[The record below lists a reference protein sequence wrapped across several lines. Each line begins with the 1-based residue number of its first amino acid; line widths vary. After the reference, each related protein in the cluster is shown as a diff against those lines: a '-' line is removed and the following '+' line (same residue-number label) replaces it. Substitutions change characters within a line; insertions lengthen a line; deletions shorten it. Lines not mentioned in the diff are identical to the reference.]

1 MSKGNGVFSNLKR
14 STKITLVSCGCF
26 IALTALILLF
36 FVMFPITP
44 SEKVISS
51 FGRESIYKQDV
62 TGTAVTTAV
71 TTTVNDDIMVAKGS
85 KTTTASRTTAKS
97 YTTHRLTSGSGF
109 YMDQRIPTGE
119 FPNQYYVP
127 TTTTAAEG
135 GYAGESQGTGNGQ
148 GGYQGEGGQGGYAG
162 EGQGGLQGGTG
173 TEIPGGGTGEEPA
186 PVEGGGTPAPVEG
199 GGTPAPVE
207 GGGTPAPV
215 EGGGAAAPQVE

>member
-1 MSKGNGVFSNLKR
+1 MSKGNGVFSNLRR

-71 TTTVNDDIMVAKGS
+71 TTTMNDDIMIAKGS

-97 YTTHRLTSGSGF
+97 YTTHKLTSGSGF

-127 TTTTAAEG
+127 TTTTASEG
-135 GYAGESQGTGNGQ
+135 GYAGEGQGTGSGQ
-148 GGYQGEGGQGGYAG
+148 GGYQGEGGL
-162 EGQGGLQGGTG
+162 GGLQGGTGTEIPGGGTEIPGGG

-207 GGGTPAPV
+207 GGGA
-215 EGGGAAAPQVE
+215 AAAPQVE

>member
-1 MSKGNGVFSNLKR
+1 MSKGNGVFSNLRR

-97 YTTHRLTSGSGF
+97 YTTHKLTSGSGF

-127 TTTTAAEG
+127 TTTTASEG
-135 GYAGESQGTGNGQ
+135 GYAGEGQGTGNGQ
-148 GGYQGEGGQGGYAG
+148 GGYQGEGGQGG
-162 EGQGGLQGGTG
+162 LQGGTG
-173 TEIPGGGTGEEPA
+173 TEIPGGGGTGEEPA

-207 GGGTPAPV
+207 GGGA
-215 EGGGAAAPQVE
+215 AAAPQVE

>member
-97 YTTHRLTSGSGF
+97 YTTHKLTSGSGF

-127 TTTTAAEG
+127 TTTTASEG
-135 GYAGESQGTGNGQ
+135 GYAGEGQGTGSGQ
-148 GGYQGEGGQGGYAG
+148 GGYQGEGGQGG
-162 EGQGGLQGGTG
+162 LQGGTGTEIPGGGTEIPGGG

-207 GGGTPAPV
+207 GGGA
-215 EGGGAAAPQVE
+215 AAAPQVE

>member
-1 MSKGNGVFSNLKR
+1 MSKGNGFFSNLKR

-51 FGRESIYKQDV
+51 FGRESIYKQDT

-71 TTTVNDDIMVAKGS
+71 TTTMNDDIVVAKGT
-85 KTTTASRTTAKS
+85 KTTTASRTTAKK
-97 YTTHRLTSGSGF
+97 YTTHKLTSGSGF
-109 YMDQRIPTGE
+109 YMDQRIPTGVY
-119 FPNQYYVP
+119 PNEYYVP

-135 GYAGESQGTGNGQ
+135 GYAGE
-148 GGYQGEGGQGGYAG
+148 GGFQGEG
-162 EGQGGLQGGTG
+162 GQGGLQGGTCTEIPGGGTG
-173 TEIPGGGTGEEPA
+173 TETPGGGTGEEPA
-186 PVEGGGTPAPVEG
+186 GGGTPAPVEG

-207 GGGTPAPV
+207 GG
-215 EGGGAAAPQVE
+215 AAAPQAD

>member
-1 MSKGNGVFSNLKR
+1 MSKGNGVFSNLRR

-97 YTTHRLTSGSGF
+97 YTTHKLTSGSGF

-127 TTTTAAEG
+127 TTTTASEG
-135 GYAGESQGTGNGQ
+135 GYAGEGQGTGSGQ
-148 GGYQGEGGQGGYAG
+148 GGYQGEGGQGG
-162 EGQGGLQGGTG
+162 LQGGTGTEIPGGGTEIPGGG

-207 GGGTPAPV
+207 GGGA
-215 EGGGAAAPQVE
+215 AAAPQVE

>member
-1 MSKGNGVFSNLKR
+1 MSKGNGVFSNLRR

-36 FVMFPITP
+36 FAMFPITP

-97 YTTHRLTSGSGF
+97 YTTHKLTSGSGF

-127 TTTTAAEG
+127 TTTTASEG
-135 GYAGESQGTGNGQ
+135 GYAGEGQGTGNGQ
-148 GGYQGEGGQGGYAG
+148 GGYQGEGGL
-162 EGQGGLQGGTG
+162 GGLQGGTGTEIPGGGTEIPGGG

-207 GGGTPAPV
+207 GGGA
-215 EGGGAAAPQVE
+215 AAAPQVE

>member
-127 TTTTAAEG
+127 TTTTASEG
-135 GYAGESQGTGNGQ
+135 GYAGEGQGTGNGQ
-148 GGYQGEGGQGGYAG
+148 GGYQGEGGQGG
-162 EGQGGLQGGTG
+162 LQGGTGAEIPGGGTEIPGGG

-207 GGGTPAPV
+207 GGGA
-215 EGGGAAAPQVE
+215 AAAPQVE

>member
-1 MSKGNGVFSNLKR
+1 MSKGNGVLSNLRR

-97 YTTHRLTSGSGF
+97 YTTHKLTSGSGF

-127 TTTTAAEG
+127 TTTTASEG
-135 GYAGESQGTGNGQ
+135 GYAGEGQGTGNGQ
-148 GGYQGEGGQGGYAG
+148 GGYQGEGGQGG
-162 EGQGGLQGGTG
+162 LQGGTGTEIPGGGTEIPGGG

-207 GGGTPAPV
+207 GGGA
-215 EGGGAAAPQVE
+215 AAAPQVE

>member
-1 MSKGNGVFSNLKR
+1 MSKGNGVFSNLRR

-97 YTTHRLTSGSGF
+97 YTTHKLTSGSGF

-127 TTTTAAEG
+127 TTTTASEG
-135 GYAGESQGTGNGQ
+135 GYAGEGQGTGSGQ
-148 GGYQGEGGQGGYAG
+148 GGYQGEGGL
-162 EGQGGLQGGTG
+162 GGLQGGTGTEIPGGGTEIPGGG

-207 GGGTPAPV
+207 GGGA
-215 EGGGAAAPQVE
+215 AAAPQVE

>member
-1 MSKGNGVFSNLKR
+1 MSKGNGVFSNLRR

-97 YTTHRLTSGSGF
+97 YTTHKLTSGSGF

-127 TTTTAAEG
+127 TTTTASEG
-135 GYAGESQGTGNGQ
+135 GYAGEGQGTGNRQ
-148 GGYQGEGGQGGYAG
+148 GGYQGEGGL
-162 EGQGGLQGGTG
+162 GGLQGGTGTEIPGGGTEIPGGG

-207 GGGTPAPV
+207 GGGA
-215 EGGGAAAPQVE
+215 AAAPQVE

>member
-1 MSKGNGVFSNLKR
+1 MSKGNGVFSNLRR

-97 YTTHRLTSGSGF
+97 YTTHKLTSGSGF

-127 TTTTAAEG
+127 TTTTASEG
-135 GYAGESQGTGNGQ
+135 GYAGEGQGTGSGQ
-148 GGYQGEGGQGGYAG
+148 GGYQGEGGQGG
-162 EGQGGLQGGTG
+162 LQGGTGTEIPGGGTEIPGGG

-207 GGGTPAPV
+207 GGG
-215 EGGGAAAPQVE
+215 AAAPQVE

>member
-1 MSKGNGVFSNLKR
+1 MSKGNGVFSNLRR

-71 TTTVNDDIMVAKGS
+71 TTTMNDDIMIAKGS

-97 YTTHRLTSGSGF
+97 YTTHKLTSGSGF

-127 TTTTAAEG
+127 TTTTASEG
-135 GYAGESQGTGNGQ
+135 GYAGEGQGTGNGQ
-148 GGYQGEGGQGGYAG
+148 GGYQGEGGQGG
-162 EGQGGLQGGTG
+162 LQGGTGTEIPGGGTEIPGGG

-207 GGGTPAPV
+207 GGGA
-215 EGGGAAAPQVE
+215 AAAPQVE

>member
-1 MSKGNGVFSNLKR
+1 MSKGNGVFSNLRR

-97 YTTHRLTSGSGF
+97 YTTHKLTSGSGF

-127 TTTTAAEG
+127 TTTTASEG
-135 GYAGESQGTGNGQ
+135 GYAGEGQGTGSGQ
-148 GGYQGEGGQGGYAG
+148 GGYQGEGGQGG
-162 EGQGGLQGGTG
+162 LQGGTGTEIPGGGTEIPGGG

-199 GGTPAPVE
+199 GGTPAL
-207 GGGTPAPV
+207 V
-215 EGGGAAAPQVE
+215 EGGGAAAAPQVE

>member
-97 YTTHRLTSGSGF
+97 YTTHKLTSGSGF

-127 TTTTAAEG
+127 TTTTASEG
-135 GYAGESQGTGNGQ
+135 GYAGEGQGTGNGQ
-148 GGYQGEGGQGGYAG
+148 GGYQGEGGQGG
-162 EGQGGLQGGTG
+162 LQGGTGTEIPGGGTEIPGGG

-207 GGGTPAPV
+207 GGGA
-215 EGGGAAAPQVE
+215 AAAPQVE

>member
-1 MSKGNGVFSNLKR
+1 MSKGNGVFSNLRR

-97 YTTHRLTSGSGF
+97 YTTHKLTSGAGF

-127 TTTTAAEG
+127 TTTTASEG
-135 GYAGESQGTGNGQ
+135 GYTGEGQGTGNGQ
-148 GGYQGEGGQGGYAG
+148 GGYQGEGGQGG
-162 EGQGGLQGGTG
+162 LQGGTGTEIPGGGTEIPGGG

-207 GGGTPAPV
+207 GGGA
-215 EGGGAAAPQVE
+215 AAAPQVE

>member
-1 MSKGNGVFSNLKR
+1 MSKGNGVFSNLRR

-97 YTTHRLTSGSGF
+97 YTTHKLTSGSGF

-127 TTTTAAEG
+127 TTTTIAEG
-135 GYAGESQGTGNGQ
+135 GYAGEGQGTGIGQ
-148 GGYQGEGGQGGYAG
+148 GGYQGEGGQGG
-162 EGQGGLQGGTG
+162 LQGGTGTEIPGGGTEIPGGG

-207 GGGTPAPV
+207 GGGA
-215 EGGGAAAPQVE
+215 AAAPQVE

>member
-1 MSKGNGVFSNLKR
+1 MSKGNGVFSNLRR

-97 YTTHRLTSGSGF
+97 YTTHKLTSGSGF

-127 TTTTAAEG
+127 TTTTASE
-135 GYAGESQGTGNGQ
+135 
-148 GGYQGEGGQGGYAG
+148 GGYAG
-162 EGQGGLQGGTG
+162 EGQGTGSGQGGYQGDGGQGGLQGGTGTEIPGGGTEIPGGG

-207 GGGTPAPV
+207 GGGA
-215 EGGGAAAPQVE
+215 AAAPQVE

>member
-1 MSKGNGVFSNLKR
+1 MSKGNGVFSNLRR

-97 YTTHRLTSGSGF
+97 YTTHKLTSGSGF

-127 TTTTAAEG
+127 TTTTASE
-135 GYAGESQGTGNGQ
+135 
-148 GGYQGEGGQGGYAG
+148 GGYAG
-162 EGQGGLQGGTG
+162 EGQGTGSGQGGYQGESGLGGLQGGTGTEIPGGGTEIPGGG

-207 GGGTPAPV
+207 GGGA
-215 EGGGAAAPQVE
+215 AAAPQVE

>member
-1 MSKGNGVFSNLKR
+1 MSKGNGVFSNLRR

-44 SEKVISS
+44 SVKVISS

-97 YTTHRLTSGSGF
+97 YTTHKLTSGSGF

-127 TTTTAAEG
+127 TTTTASEG
-135 GYAGESQGTGNGQ
+135 GYAGEGQGPGNGQ
-148 GGYQGEGGQGGYAG
+148 GGYQGEGGQGG
-162 EGQGGLQGGTG
+162 LQGGTGTEIPGGGTEIPGGG

-207 GGGTPAPV
+207 GGGA
-215 EGGGAAAPQVE
+215 AAAPQVE

>member
-1 MSKGNGVFSNLKR
+1 MSKGNGVFSNLRR

-97 YTTHRLTSGSGF
+97 YTTHKLTSGSGF

-127 TTTTAAEG
+127 TTTTASEG
-135 GYAGESQGTGNGQ
+135 GYAGEGQGTGNGQ
-148 GGYQGEGGQGGYAG
+148 GGYQGEGGL
-162 EGQGGLQGGTG
+162 GGLQGGTGTEIPGGGTEIPGGG

-207 GGGTPAPV
+207 GGGA
-215 EGGGAAAPQVE
+215 AAAPQVE

>member
-1 MSKGNGVFSNLKR
+1 MSKGNGVFSNLRR

-97 YTTHRLTSGSGF
+97 YTTHKLTSGSGF

-127 TTTTAAEG
+127 TTTTASEG
-135 GYAGESQGTGNGQ
+135 GYAGEGQGTGNGQ
-148 GGYQGEGGQGGYAG
+148 GGYQGEGGQGG
-162 EGQGGLQGGTG
+162 LQGGTGTEIPGGGTEIPGGG

-207 GGGTPAPV
+207 GGGA
-215 EGGGAAAPQVE
+215 AAAPQVE

>member
-1 MSKGNGVFSNLKR
+1 MSKGNGVFSNLRR

-97 YTTHRLTSGSGF
+97 YTTHKLTSGSGF

-127 TTTTAAEG
+127 TTTTASEG
-135 GYAGESQGTGNGQ
+135 GYAGEGQGTGNGQ
-148 GGYQGEGGQGGYAG
+148 GGYQGEGGQGGYQG
-162 EGQGGLQGGTG
+162 EGGQGGLQGGTGTEIPGGG

-207 GGGTPAPV
+207 GGGA
-215 EGGGAAAPQVE
+215 AAAPQVE

>member
-1 MSKGNGVFSNLKR
+1 MSKGNGVFSNLRR

-71 TTTVNDDIMVAKGS
+71 TTTVNDDIIVAKGS

-97 YTTHRLTSGSGF
+97 YTTHKLTSGSGF

-127 TTTTAAEG
+127 TTTTASEG
-135 GYAGESQGTGNGQ
+135 GYAGEGQGTGNGQ
-148 GGYQGEGGQGGYAG
+148 GGYQGEGGL
-162 EGQGGLQGGTG
+162 GGLQGGTGTEIPGGGTEIPGGG

-207 GGGTPAPV
+207 GGGA
-215 EGGGAAAPQVE
+215 AAAPQVE

>member
-1 MSKGNGVFSNLKR
+1 MSKGNGVFSNLRR

-97 YTTHRLTSGSGF
+97 YTTHKLTSGSGF

-127 TTTTAAEG
+127 TTTTASEG
-135 GYAGESQGTGNGQ
+135 GYAGEGQGTGNGQ
-148 GGYQGEGGQGGYAG
+148 GGYQGEGGQGG
-162 EGQGGLQGGTG
+162 LQGGTGTEIPGGG

-207 GGGTPAPV
+207 GGGA
-215 EGGGAAAPQVE
+215 AAAPQVE

>member
-1 MSKGNGVFSNLKR
+1 MSKGNGVFSNLRR

-97 YTTHRLTSGSGF
+97 YTTHKLTSGSGF

-127 TTTTAAEG
+127 TTTTASEG
-135 GYAGESQGTGNGQ
+135 GYAGEGQGTGNGQ
-148 GGYQGEGGQGGYAG
+148 GGYQGEGGL
-162 EGQGGLQGGTG
+162 GGLQGGTGTEIPGGGTEIPGGG

-199 GGTPAPVE
+199 GGR
-207 GGGTPAPV
+207 PAPV
-215 EGGGAAAPQVE
+215 EGGGAAAAPQVE

>member
-1 MSKGNGVFSNLKR
+1 MSKGNGVFSNLRR

-97 YTTHRLTSGSGF
+97 YTTHKLTSGSGF

-127 TTTTAAEG
+127 TTTTASEG
-135 GYAGESQGTGNGQ
+135 GYAGEGQGTGNGQ
-148 GGYQGEGGQGGYAG
+148 GGYQGES
-162 EGQGGLQGGTG
+162 GQGGLQGGTGTEIPGGGTEIPGGG

-207 GGGTPAPV
+207 GGGA
-215 EGGGAAAPQVE
+215 AAAPQVE

>member
-1 MSKGNGVFSNLKR
+1 MSKGNGVFSNLRR

-71 TTTVNDDIMVAKGS
+71 TTTVNDDIIVAKGS

-97 YTTHRLTSGSGF
+97 YTTHKLTSGSGF

-127 TTTTAAEG
+127 TTTTASEG
-135 GYAGESQGTGNGQ
+135 GYAGEGQGTGNGQ
-148 GGYQGEGGQGGYAG
+148 GGYQGEGGL
-162 EGQGGLQGGTG
+162 GGLQGGTGTEIPGGG

-207 GGGTPAPV
+207 GGGA
-215 EGGGAAAPQVE
+215 AAAPQVE

>member
-97 YTTHRLTSGSGF
+97 YTTHKLTSGSGF

-127 TTTTAAEG
+127 TTTTASEG
-135 GYAGESQGTGNGQ
+135 GYAGEGQGTGNGQ
-148 GGYQGEGGQGGYAG
+148 GGYQGEGGL
-162 EGQGGLQGGTG
+162 GGLQGGTGTEIPGGGTEIPGGG

-207 GGGTPAPV
+207 GGGA
-215 EGGGAAAPQVE
+215 AAAPQVE

>member
-97 YTTHRLTSGSGF
+97 YTTHKLTSGSGF

-127 TTTTAAEG
+127 TTTTASEG
-135 GYAGESQGTGNGQ
+135 GYAGEGQGTGNGQ
-148 GGYQGEGGQGGYAG
+148 GGYQGEGGQGG
-162 EGQGGLQGGTG
+162 LQGGTGTEIPGGGTEIPGGG

-207 GGGTPAPV
+207 GGG
-215 EGGGAAAPQVE
+215 AAAPQVE